1 MRLANRFDHGQV
13 ISRSADLRAAA
24 TAGLAV
30 LLARRVQWRP
40 IYCPEPLS
48 RPPTPPLAGNIN
60 SNGTGQFAGQPR
72 FKVGSWPRRAAI
84 LPVLW
89 HVPAER
95 HSELCLVL
103 PCADLLNPVCASFC
117 CCRPAPRWWSSSK
130 RRTCSAARWTTPC
143 AWASARG
150 EFGQSAGLHQHIT
163 CNALLFPCTRA
174 AAVMCTVRRLQHV
187 YFVCLTPLSPAAPR
201 T

>member
-1 MRLANRFDHGQV
+1 MGRSSVEVPTCLQLPQLGWQCSWLAGCNGAPF
-13 ISRSADLRAAA
+13 
-24 TAGLAV
+24 TALSHS
-30 LLARRVQWRP
+30 LAR
-40 IYCPEPLS
+40 
-48 RPPTPPLAGNIN
+48 PPPPLAGNIN

-150 EFGQSAGLHQHIT
+150 EFGQSAGLHQRLRAMPSCFHALGLLQSCAPLGG
-163 CNALLFPCTRA
+163 CN
-174 AAVMCTVRRLQHV
+174 MCILCASLPSPPQLQG
-187 YFVCLTPLSPAAPR
+187 R
-201 T
+201 D